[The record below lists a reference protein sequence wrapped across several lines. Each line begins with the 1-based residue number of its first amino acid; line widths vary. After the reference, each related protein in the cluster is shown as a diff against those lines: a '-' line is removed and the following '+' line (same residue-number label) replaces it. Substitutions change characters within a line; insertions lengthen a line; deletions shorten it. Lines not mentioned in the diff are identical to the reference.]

1 MTELPDDVE
10 QLKAMLLKLQ
20 EENYELKKQL
30 IPNQKKWLS

>member
-20 EENYELKKQL
+20 EENSALKKDGRH
-30 IPNQKKWLS
+30 SS